1 AVDLKS
7 IATHP
12 PFRPRPPN
20 ADFRWSSSPAS
31 SELDLDPLALVRA
44 RCVSA
49 GVVQSRHD
57 AEPRQ
62 EIDSHVVPSVVMRQV
77 LRRHAGD
84 GLTGITALRQQAPRG
99 IELSRTL
106 EFNGRP
112 VRKCFAPN
120 QPFHSRKSASPLL
133 PPASSGEAATSGN
146 ARPIATTWGKQSRRP
161 LNPQSGQSADMLAC
175 AANACASSLSGIQE
189 PRRRAGSSG
198 GKRPGANGARSTW
211 RAAPSMISSLI
222 ASPVAGALSMP
233 QTL

>member
-1 AVDLKS
+1 MWSRSSPTRQFPFRAVS
-7 IATHP
+7 TSTQCPSAYRSPAVFAATASSWTRRRRWNRP
-12 PFRPRPPN
+12 LPTFQASDARAPTLTSSLGLRSTSNRSRPIRPYRPRPPN

-146 ARPIATTWGKQSRRP
+146 
-161 LNPQSGQSADMLAC
+161 
-175 AANACASSLSGIQE
+175 
-189 PRRRAGSSG
+189 
-198 GKRPGANGARSTW
+198 
-211 RAAPSMISSLI
+211 
-222 ASPVAGALSMP
+222 
-233 QTL
+233 